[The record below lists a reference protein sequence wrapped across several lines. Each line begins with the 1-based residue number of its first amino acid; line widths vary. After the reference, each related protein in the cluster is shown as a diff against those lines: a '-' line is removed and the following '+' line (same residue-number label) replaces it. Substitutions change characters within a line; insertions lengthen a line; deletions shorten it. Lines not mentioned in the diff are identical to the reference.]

1 MLMRLIKCST
11 IVATLVC
18 LFSYASAF
26 GKEYSF
32 AYQKIIDITNPIELD
47 LQMVRGTITVSGT
60 SDNRLII
67 EATKIVRASNQEEAE
82 EVADHIEIKVR
93 DSRTKV
99 SVETNYLTMLTRHK
113 SFWRKIFGG
122 GSNDL
127 VHVAYHIK
135 LPFGSSI
142 SVEAMAAIMNFN
154 NIEGAV
160 KVVNT
165 SGSVSGE
172 YIFGPITIRQHSGN
186 IDLNWIEGDIRIKA
200 TSGRI
205 NLNQTKGAI
214 DLSTERGNVAIRTE
228 LESPRDYI
236 VETTT
241 GTINFL
247 IPSSASGRLKIE
259 TSTGEIKSEMPV
271 EIVTMN
277 SRKLVGRFGSGGPE
291 VSLISISGDVN
302 VMLF

>member
-1 MLMRLIKCST
+1 MRLLKLNTTVAICISLFFCS
-11 IVATLVC
+11 
-18 LFSYASAF
+18 SAF
-26 GKEYSF
+26 GKEFKF
-32 AYQKIIDITNPIELD
+32 AYQKIIDISNPIELD

-60 SDNRLII
+60 DDNRLII

-93 DSRTKV
+93 DSHNKV
-99 SVETNYLTMLTRHK
+99 TVETNYLTMLTRNK

-142 SVEAMAAIMNFN
+142 SVEAMAAIMNFT
-154 NIEGAV
+154 NIEGKV
-160 KVVNT
+160 SVVNT

-172 YIFGPITIRQHSGN
+172 YIFGPISIRQHNGN
-186 IDLNWIEGDIRIKA
+186 IDLNWIEGDIRIKS
-200 TSGRI
+200 TSGKI

-214 DLSTERGNVAIRTE
+214 DLSSERGNVAIRTE
-228 LESPRDYI
+228 LESPRDYMI
-236 VETTT
+236 ETAT

-247 IPSSASGRLKIE
+247 IPSSSSGRLKIE
-259 TSTGEIKSEMPV
+259 TSTGKIKSEMPI
-271 EIVTMN
+271 EIETIN
-277 SRKLVGRFGSGGPE
+277 SRKLVGRFGRGGPK
-291 VSLISISGDVN
+291 VSLISMSGDVN
-302 VMLF
+302 VLLY